1 MTLPNPAPGNTTPSA
16 AAPTMAGNGAP
27 LVELTNTTRWYGNVV
42 AVNDITMTLGPGV
55 TGLLGPNGAGKST
68 LLHMMSGFLE
78 PSRGTV
84 TIGGVAPWRNPEIFR
99 TVGLVPE
106 RDSVY
111 AFLTAREFV
120 TASAKLHKL
129 PDPKAAAERALD
141 MVELADAADRTIETY
156 SKGMR
161 QRAKVAAALVH
172 DPAVLLL
179 DEPFNGMDPRQ
190 RLHMMD
196 LLHRLGRSGRIILF
210 SSHILE
216 EVERLA
222 DTVQVVVAGRL
233 AASGD
238 YRTIRRLMTNRPH
251 VFVVRTTNDRAL
263 AQALIASPAVQ
274 GVTLTATG
282 LEVHAG
288 DHGTFT
294 RELAALS
301 RAAGIGLRE
310 VLPADESLESV
321 FAYLVGA

>member
-1 MTLPNPAPGNTTPSA
+1 VSTSTIAPVT
-16 AAPTMAGNGAP
+16 
-27 LVELTNTTRWYGNVV
+27 VDLTNTTRWYGNVV
-42 AVNDITMTLGPGV
+42 AVNDITMTLGAGV

-68 LLHMMSGFLE
+68 LLHMISGFLP

-84 TIGGVAPWRNPEIFR
+84 TIGGVAPWRNPDIFR

-129 PDPKAAAERALD
+129 PDPATATERALET
-141 MVELADAADRTIETY
+141 VELLEVADRPIDTY
-156 SKGMR
+156 SKGLR

-190 RLHMMD
+190 RLHMME
-196 LLHRLGRSGRIILF
+196 LLKRLGDNGRVILF

-222 DTVQVVVAGRL
+222 DRVQVVVAGRL

-238 YRTIRRLMTNRPH
+238 YRSIRRLMTTRPH
-251 VFVVRTTNDRAL
+251 VFVLRTTDDRAL
-263 AQALIASPAVQ
+263 AKALIGSPAVQ
-274 GVTLTATG
+274 GVELTREG

-294 RELAALS
+294 RQLARVS
-301 RAAGIGLRE
+301 RDAGVGLRE
-310 VLPADESLESV
+310 VIPADESLESV

>member
-1 MTLPNPAPGNTTPSA
+1 VSTPAVS
-16 AAPTMAGNGAP
+16 P
-27 LVELTNTTRWYGNVV
+27 LTVELNNTTRWYGNVV
-42 AVNDITMTLGPGV
+42 AVNDITMTLAAGV

-68 LLHMMSGFLE
+68 LLHMISGFLE

-84 TIGGVAPWRNPEIFR
+84 TVGGVTPWRNPDIFKL
-99 TVGLVPE
+99 VGLVPE

-120 TASAKLHKL
+120 TASAKLHRL
-129 PDPKAAAERALD
+129 PDPSGAAGRALE
-141 MVELADAADRTIETY
+141 MVELQEVADRPIDTY
-156 SKGMR
+156 SKGLR

-196 LLHRLGRSGRIILF
+196 LLRRLGGQGRVILF

-238 YRTIRRLMTNRPH
+238 YRSIRRLMTTRPH
-251 VFVVRTTNDRAL
+251 VFVLRSTDDRTL
-263 AQALIASPAVQ
+263 AKALIASPAVQ
-274 GVTLTATG
+274 GVELTRDG

-294 RELAALS
+294 RQLARVS
-301 RAAGIGLRE
+301 RDAGVGLRE
-310 VLPADESLESV
+310 VIPADESLESV